1 MVPTGRFSSSSP
13 RVMIGL
19 FTPGVSHWSR
29 SRPETYSTSSRL
41 TRSNSAA
48 SDSVLLITHILA
60 AGRVGLVS
68 VVMRMNPQTGRV
80 GVLQGCHVRLGGAG
94 GAPPN
99 EHPHTCH
106 NLPSPPSPPRPSA

>member
-60 AGRVGLVS
+60 AGRVGLVA
-68 VVMRMNPQTGRV
+68 VVMRMNAQAGRA
-80 GVLQGCHVRLGGAG
+80 GLGLLVLVLLLAAG
-94 GAPPN
+94 GYLAWN
-99 EHPHTCH
+99 FAHQ
-106 NLPSPPSPPRPSA
+106 